1 MTDPHASHDPRREA
15 ARPSWYGSE
24 AGAGSSGTGSSAAGW
39 PDAPTGDADRAA
51 WDQAPSYAEQEE
63 QTRPAYD
70 QPYGYGQDATPSP
83 PTATG
88 RARPATASEPRCSPA
103 RPRASAARWRP

>member
-39 PDAPTGDADRAA
+39 PGDADRAA
-51 WDQAPSYAEQEE
+51 AMGTAGLKRAKTDFSWATIAQETVE
-63 QTRPAYD
+63 IYKGLKR
-70 QPYGYGQDATPSP
+70 
-83 PTATG
+83 
-88 RARPATASEPRCSPA
+88 
-103 RPRASAARWRP
+103 

>member
-39 PDAPTGDADRAA
+39 PDAPAGDADRAA
-51 WDQAPSYAEQEE
+51 WDKAPS
-63 QTRPAYD
+63 
-70 QPYGYGQDATPSP
+70 
-83 PTATG
+83 
-88 RARPATASEPRCSPA
+88 
-103 RPRASAARWRP
+103 

>member
-51 WDQAPSYAEQEE
+51 TMGTAGLERAKNEFSWSTIA
-63 QTRPAYD
+63 
-70 QPYGYGQDATPSP
+70 QDTVEIYK
-83 PTATG
+83 G
-88 RARPATASEPRCSPA
+88 LM
-103 RPRASAARWRP
+103 

>member
-39 PDAPTGDADRAA
+39 PDAPAGDADRAA
-51 WDQAPSYAEQEE
+51 
-63 QTRPAYD
+63 
-70 QPYGYGQDATPSP
+70 
-83 PTATG
+83 
-88 RARPATASEPRCSPA
+88 
-103 RPRASAARWRP
+103 